1 MSRRHG
7 IGGLVLIAKAQPVE
21 VLPFEIYTRLWSSA
35 LHPPKPQLGPHALLP
50 GYPCL
55 EQSTN
60 SLVRSLRSRAPAA
73 LRVSMATPSKEA

>member
-35 LHPPKPQLGPHALLP
+35 LQPLRNL
-50 GYPCL
+50 
-55 EQSTN
+55 N
-60 SLVRSLRSRAPAA
+60 LVS
-73 LRVSMATPSKEA
+73 TPSCLVTLAWSSLPISW